1 VPNSGI
7 DFILAKIPKEIH
19 DLSHNPNSST
29 VFLAR
34 TNSMEKKNQRLN
46 KMLYLLREVLLWK
59 YRTIKNQNHEK
70 VFWSLWNL

>member
-1 VPNSGI
+1 MPNSRI

-34 TNSMEKKNQRLN
+34 TSFMEKKNQRLN
-46 KMLYLLREVLLWK
+46 KMLHLLPEVLLWK
-59 YRTIKNQNHEK
+59 
-70 VFWSLWNL
+70 